1 MQKNENSKKE
11 TGGPGF
17 PAGRARLA
25 RRRRLGVELSGGSGV
40 DGAAGCSAT
49 QCIYGKKSRRDVT
62 AHAAGARR
70 EPQRVLRAW
79 VGSCA
84 SRHLER
90 LKELTGALV
99 SNCSAL
105 EAKFDSPPR
114 FCAHLPKKT
123 VGRTVLKVPGYPR
136 GHTFCSLQW
145 HWLDE
150 VQYSRPLLCIAQGTP
165 AARPADHWHVSIPH
179 KPPHKRA
186 SNAMLC
192 AGAAALV
199 PRGRPPRR
207 TSTVRSLVRSHGLR
221 AGPRAP
227 SVSVPSRPAVLPSAE
242 RRAGLI
248 SLILPNRARPRV
260 I

>member
-1 MQKNENSKKE
+1 MWCSARRWARHVPAIAPADWRRACAPQLPQALLACRAHINMTLSRFENISILRTTRASTPKQPAQQRGGGTLQKNENSKKE

-114 FCAHLPKKT
+114 FGAHLPKKT

-136 GHTFCSLQW
+136 GHTFCS
-145 HWLDE
+145 
-150 VQYSRPLLCIAQGTP
+150 V
-165 AARPADHWHVSIPH
+165 
-179 KPPHKRA
+179 
-186 SNAMLC
+186 
-192 AGAAALV
+192 
-199 PRGRPPRR
+199 
-207 TSTVRSLVRSHGLR
+207 
-221 AGPRAP
+221 
-227 SVSVPSRPAVLPSAE
+227 
-242 RRAGLI
+242 
-248 SLILPNRARPRV
+248 
-260 I
+260 